1 MVLSDVL
8 FLMKRSGGGGFRRR
22 ICLLADAGQW
32 LCRCQFSLIRIVE
45 AVVIVGY
52 LSIFAPD

>member
-8 FLMKRSGGGGFRRR
+8 FLMKRSGGGFRQR

-32 LCRCQFSLIRIVE
+32 LCRCQFSLIGIVE

-52 LSIFAPD
+52 LSIFALD